1 MKKLIITLSVLLFF
15 ALSCK
20 KDNTE
25 EAIIAKPTKCLPIYK
40 IDSLYYS
47 NKGEWVM
54 EYTTY
59 EYNSKKQL
67 SKISVQPRVDGYISD
82 LYEIVYDENDRI
94 SEVIRDRGIFENTYY
109 KWILHYND
117 ENQLV
122 NCYAQSI
129 VGEELSGDS
138 VLIITYEYPTKNS
151 VFRFFHDGIYSSQQ
165 LYELDEDG
173 NVAFFYYYDD
183 PEKLLNSEYEFF
195 CSNKMQAYSNWSF
208 DEKLFFRKDLS
219 INQYDSL
226 IWTVHNYDGSTE
238 KPALSKPRPGEWE
251 YNELGYLTKKR
262 FVAYEYMYY

>member
-25 EAIIAKPTKCLPIYK
+25 EPVKPTKCLPIYK
-40 IDSLYYS
+40 IDSLYMYE
-47 NKGEWVM
+47 NAWVI

-67 SKISVQPRVDGYISD
+67 SKISVQPRVDSYISE
-82 LYEIVYDENDRI
+82 LYELVYDENDRL
-94 SEVIRDRGIFENTYY
+94 SEVIRNRGKFENKYF

-122 NCYAQSI
+122 NYYFQLI
-129 VGEELSGDS
+129 EDEELSGDS
-138 VLIITYEYPTKNS
+138 VLRVTYEYPNKNS
-151 VFRFFHDGIYSSQQ
+151 VFRFYHDGIYSSQQ

-173 NVAFFYYYDD
+173 NVAFSYYYDD

-195 CSNKMQAYSNWSF
+195 YSNKMQAYSNWSF
-208 DEKLFFRKDLS
+208 DEQLLFRKDLS

-226 IWTVHNYDGSTE
+226 IWTKYNYDGSTE
-238 KPALSKPRPGEWE
+238 EPALSKPRPGIRA
-251 YNELGYLTKKR
+251 YNELGYLTKDYG
-262 FVAYEYMYY
+262 VAYEYMYY